1 MHLHFID
8 WVIAAFCVLICFA
21 PALFFGRRAG
31 KNTSEFFASGRSV
44 PWWLAGLSMVATT
57 FSSDTPNWVT
67 EQVRKFGVAGNWQW
81 WAFVLTGVSTVFFFA
96 RLWRRSGVMTDL
108 EFYELRYSGKA
119 ASVVRG
125 FRAVYLG
132 LFFNCFIMGT
142 VTLAACKIANIL
154 FGLPRWETILIC
166 GVLNV
171 VFAAHSGLWGVLVID
186 MVQFFIKMTAV
197 VAAAWFGLKEVARRS
212 GLGESALA
220 GLHQLI
226 VTLGAQQVVFPG
238 GGQPVLSPINGHGQP
253 ILDILPNF
261 SMRDLALMI
270 FIMPIAISWW
280 ANWYPGAEPGGG
292 SYIAQRMLASKS
304 EKDSLGSTLFFNFAH
319 YVLRPW
325 PWIITALCS
334 IIVFPELK
342 DIQAAFP
349 NADPRLI
356 GHDSA
361 FPAML
366 KFLPVGF
373 VGLMVGGLLAANSST
388 ILTHLN
394 WGSSYLVHDFYRRFI
409 KANAEEKHYVNTG
422 RVCTAALYLVAAW
435 LSTKLESAQQAFEVL
450 ISIGAGTGLLYLL
463 RWFWWR
469 INAWCE
475 VVAMMGSFAVSMVF
489 FVLKKNGHEL
499 PFADSV
505 LCSVGLTTLCWIP
518 AAFFAAPTS
527 REKLISFY
535 RKVHPAGP
543 GWTKIREEAGVSEAE
558 AALHGDHMGMATLGW
573 ISGCLAIWSS
583 LFAIG
588 NCLYGRWNYAVPLV
602 GLFVVSGIVL
612 IYVVNSLWSKGEVA
626 EVKAPAPGQVADS
639 LSPKT

>member
-1 MHLHFID
+1 MKLVTLD
-8 WVIAAFCVLICFA
+8 WLIVLATILICFV
-21 PALFFGRRAG
+21 PALFFGKRAG

-67 EQVRKFGVAGNWQW
+67 QQVRQYGVAGNWQW
-81 WAFVLTGVSTVFFFA
+81 WAMVLTGVATVFFFA

-108 EFYELRYSGKA
+108 EFYELRYSGRA
-119 ASVVRG
+119 ASLVRG

-132 LFFNCFIMGT
+132 LFFNCFIMGM
-142 VTLAACKIANIL
+142 VTLAACKIANVL
-154 FGLPRWETILIC
+154 FGLPPWQTILIC

-197 VAAAWFGLKEVARRS
+197 IAAAYFSLKQVARQT
-212 GLGESALA
+212 GVGESAAA
-220 GLHQLI
+220 GLQKL
-226 VTLGAQQVVFPG
+226 VETLGAQQVNFNP
-238 GGQPVLSPINGHGQP
+238 PAQP
-253 ILDILPNF
+253 ILTPIDGRGQPLLDMMPNF
-261 SMRDLALMI
+261 AMTDLALMI
-270 FIMPIAISWW
+270 FIVPIAIGWW

-304 EKDSLGSTLFFNFAH
+304 EKDSLGGTLFFNLAH

-325 PWIITALCS
+325 PWIVTALCS

-373 VGLMVGGLLAANSST
+373 AGLMMGGLIAANSST

-409 KANAEEKHYVNTG
+409 KLDADEKHYVSVG
-422 RVCTAALYLVAAW
+422 RFSTVLLYVVAAF
-435 LSTKLESAQQAFEVL
+435 LSLMLESAQDAFEIL

-469 INAWCE
+469 INAWTE
-475 VVAMMGSFAVSMVF
+475 VVAMVSSFAVSVF
-489 FVLKKNGHEL
+489 FFAMRKSGNGL
-499 PFADSV
+499 PFAYTVLFSV
-505 LCSVGLTTLCWIP
+505 AFTTICWLI
-518 AAFFAAPTS
+518 AAYVTEPTS
-527 REKLISFY
+527 QERLIEFY
-535 RKVHPAGP
+535 RKVHPGGP
-543 GWTKIREEAGVSEAE
+543 GWRVIREAAGVSEAE
-558 AALHGDHMGMATLGW
+558 AARHSDHIGKATLGW
-573 ISGCLAIWSS
+573 ISGCLTIWTS
-583 LFAIG
+583 LFATG
-588 NCLYGRWNYAVPLV
+588 NFLYGRTSLALIQGAV
-602 GLFVVSGIVL
+602 FIVSGL
-612 IYVVNSLWSKGEVA
+612 TLLYVVNTLWDR
-626 EVKAPAPGQVADS
+626 APQTTPRVRV
-639 LSPKT
+639 